1 MTAYI
6 IVSILL
12 YLCFAV
18 MTAARRKHSELT
30 KPLMLADVAVS
41 VVGICLS
48 LVSYLLMTRVDSTL
62 DTDFIDWT
70 RDMTDMFFKIDIPL
84 FTVLACCL
92 FIPAFLAWFE
102 KKNRTGFSLVI
113 RQAASVFAP
122 AFILIF
128 GGFYSMITQ
137 NTMTATD
144 TYIRLFTIG
153 EALVFRMINA
163 VEYRSYLLE
172 SENVKKQ

>member
-6 IVSILL
+6 VVSILL
-12 YLCFAV
+12 CLCFAV

-30 KPLMLADVAVS
+30 KPLMLADSAVS
-41 VVGICLS
+41 AVGVCLA
-48 LVSYLLMTRVDSTL
+48 LLSYLLMNRVDSTL
-62 DTDFIDWT
+62 EQGFIDWT
-70 RDMTDMFFKIDIPL
+70 NDMTDMFFKINIPL
-84 FTVLACCL
+84 FVVLACCL
-92 FIPAFLAWFE
+92 FIPAFMAWFE

-122 AFILIF
+122 AFVLIF
-128 GGFYSMITQ
+128 GGFYSSITQ
-137 NTMTATD
+137 NAMTAID

-153 EALVFRMINA
+153 EALVFRAVNA

-172 SENVKKQ
+172 AKNVKKQ